1 MMRRAQIRLD
11 EATYAL
17 ARQRASAEGISFA
30 AFVRRAVE
38 RQLAPQGGTLP
49 NRRQTASPKKNLPRV
64 EGFTFIGMG
73 RSDQGDL
80 SPVSERHDEALEE
93 AFSDH

>member
-1 MMRRAQIRLD
+1 MMKRAHIRLD

-17 ARQRASAEGISFA
+17 ARQRATAEGISFA

-38 RQLAPQGGTLP
+38 QQLAPESHKPSKQH
-49 NRRQTASPKKNLPRV
+49 PRPDNSKPATT
-64 EGFTFIGMG
+64 EGFSFIGMG

-93 AFSDH
+93 AFSHQ

>member
-30 AFVRRAVE
+30 AFVRKAVE
-38 RQLAPQGGTLP
+38 EQLAPVTNQNP
-49 NRRQTASPKKNLPRV
+49 RPENKKPITV

-80 SPVSERHDEALEE
+80 SPLSERHDEALAED
-93 AFSDH
+93 FLS

>member
-1 MMRRAQIRLD
+1 MMRRAQIRMD

-30 AFVRRAVE
+30 AFVRKAVE
-38 RQLAPQGGTLP
+38 QQLAPEG
-49 NRRQTASPKKNLPRV
+49 RQATVRNPSPENSQPVVRK
-64 EGFTFIGMG
+64 GFSFIGMG
-73 RSDQGDL
+73 RSDQGNL

-93 AFSDH
+93 AFSHQ

>member
-1 MMRRAQIRLD
+1 MMKRAQIRLD

-30 AFVRRAVE
+30 AFVRKAVE
-38 RQLAPQGGTLP
+38 QQLGPESRDPADHSARPDNSNPAPIEEF
-49 NRRQTASPKKNLPRV
+49 S
-64 EGFTFIGMG
+64 FIGLG
-73 RSDQGDL
+73 RSDQGNL

-93 AFSDH
+93 AFSHQ

>member
-1 MMRRAQIRLD
+1 MMRRVEIRLE

-38 RQLAPQGGTLP
+38 RQLAPQG
-49 NRRQTASPKKNLPRV
+49 RQATVQNPSPENSQPVATK
-64 EGFTFIGMG
+64 GFSFIGMG
-73 RSDQGDL
+73 RSDQGNL
-80 SPVSERHDEALEE
+80 SPVSERHDEALAEDFL
-93 AFSDH
+93 A

>member
-1 MMRRAQIRLD
+1 MMRRAHIRMD

-17 ARQRASAEGISFA
+17 AQQRASAEGISFA
-30 AFVRRAVE
+30 AFVRKAVE
-38 RQLAPQGGTLP
+38 RQIAPEDRQGEKQYPVPGNAKPVSIEDL
-49 NRRQTASPKKNLPRV
+49 
-64 EGFTFIGMG
+64 TFIGMG
-73 RSDQGDL
+73 RSEQGEL